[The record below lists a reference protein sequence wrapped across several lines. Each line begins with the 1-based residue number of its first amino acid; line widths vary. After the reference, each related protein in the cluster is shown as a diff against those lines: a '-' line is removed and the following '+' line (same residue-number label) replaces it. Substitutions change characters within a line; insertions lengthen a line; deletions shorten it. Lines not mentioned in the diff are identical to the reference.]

1 MKHNMFS
8 ATSCLCIRACRVYV
22 RATNDDYVKTFTEMG
37 AEETVSDTKETS
49 LVLASY
55 AMLGHGLSYNHVYQ
69 TITHIRHSRYASL
82 QDLFVGSDDD
92 SSPTKTARPSAAMPS
107 HCKARHMP
115 SAKPSVNCH
124 WQSII

>member
-1 MKHNMFS
+1 MTIMSKP
-8 ATSCLCIRACRVYV
+8 LPKWV
-22 RATNDDYVKTFTEMG
+22 RKKP
-37 AEETVSDTKETS
+37 SPDTKETS

-92 SSPTKTARPSAAMPS
+92 SFSDEDS
-107 HCKARHMP
+107 KAVCRHAFP
-115 SAKPSVNCH
+115 LQGEAHAIGKPSVNCH
-124 WQSII
+124 WQRII